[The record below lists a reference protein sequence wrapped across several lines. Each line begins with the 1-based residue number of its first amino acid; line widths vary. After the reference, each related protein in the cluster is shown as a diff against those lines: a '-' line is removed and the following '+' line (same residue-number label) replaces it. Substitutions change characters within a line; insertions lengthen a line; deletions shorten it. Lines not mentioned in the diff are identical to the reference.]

1 MAARTMQR
9 FLCMSPRLRNI
20 DDAQVLRAMAHP
32 LRLRLIGSLRKE
44 GPATASELGRLL
56 GESSGA
62 TSYHLRILEKYGFV
76 EDDPARNRG
85 RERWWR
91 AVDEGMEWSLDTDDP
106 GEIEADR
113 ALGRQLLTEQWRWL
127 QRWNDE
133 MPEWDRSWRAA
144 SSISDWWFELTPDEL
159 RSLSDEVLAVLK
171 RYDDRRA
178 PREGT
183 ERAIVLFHAFPERR
197 GSA

>member
-1 MAARTMQR
+1 
-9 FLCMSPRLRNI
+9 MSPRLRNI

-44 GPATASELGRLL
+44 GPATASELGRRLDQ
-56 GESSGA
+56 SSGA

-91 AVDEGMEWSLDTDDP
+91 AVDEGMEWTPDTDDP

-113 ALGRQLLTEQWRWL
+113 ALGRQLVSEQWRWL
-127 QRWNDE
+127 RRWNDE

-159 RSLSDEVLAVLK
+159 RSLADEVLAVLK
-171 RYDDRRA
+171 RYDNRRA

-183 ERAIVLFHAFPERR
+183 ERTIVLFHAFPERR
-197 GSA
+197 DSA

>member
-1 MAARTMQR
+1 MQR

-44 GPATASELGRLL
+44 GPATASELGRRL

-113 ALGRQLLTEQWRWL
+113 ALGRQLVSEQWRWL
-127 QRWNDE
+127 RRWNDE
-133 MPEWDRSWRAA
+133 MPEWDRSWRTA

-159 RSLSDEVLAVLK
+159 RSLADEVLAVLE
-171 RYDDRRA
+171 RYNDRRV